1 MPAEKEALAPMNIAE
16 TVERLLDR
24 NHRAAYQALQELQ
37 QASAATEAVYPYMA
51 RFIDMLD
58 SDNSYVRTRG
68 LTLLACNAKWDRE
81 NRLDAVMNRYLEHI
95 TDEKPITARQCVK
108 LLPMVAREKP
118 DLKETILAA
127 LQQADL
133 SGYDSSMRALM
144 ERDVQKALEEIAQ
157 EK

>member
-1 MPAEKEALAPMNIAE
+1 MNIAE

-24 NHRAAYQALQELQ
+24 NHRAVYQALQELQ